1 MKRVV
6 TFVLLLVCIAGSV
19 FAADDTSDKTL
30 TVKVNRVAV
39 SAIAFTKEEIVDGT
53 TSFGDKVYSDD
64 IVLDAQEKL
73 SNDKYEDDTVWASAI
88 SNDDKNPIKLY
99 LKFTPLTKGEGN
111 NVEYIPLTITA
122 ADDSG
127 KTDTAVN
134 ADGAV
139 IDFSET
145 EEGGRG
151 MRAISHQLKISMSKS
166 DYENAS
172 TGEYSSTLTL
182 TVSKD

>member
-6 TFVLLLVCIAGSV
+6 VFALLLVCIAGSV
-19 FAADDTSDKTL
+19 FAADDTSDKAL
-30 TVKVNRVAV
+30 TVEVNREAV
-39 SAIAFTKEEIVDGT
+39 SAIAFTTEEIADGT
-53 TSFGDKVYSDD
+53 TSFGDKVYSGD

-99 LKFTPLTKGEGN
+99 LKFTPLTKGEGSN
-111 NVEYIPLTITA
+111 AEYIPLTITA
-122 ADDSG
+122 VTDSE

-134 ADGAV
+134 GDGAA

-145 EEGGRG
+145 TAERG
-151 MRAISHQLKISMSKS
+151 MRAISHQLKISMLKS

-182 TVSKD
+182 TVTKD

>member
-19 FAADDTSDKTL
+19 FAVDDTSDKTL
-30 TVKVNRVAV
+30 TVEVNRVAV
-39 SAIAFTKEEIVDGT
+39 SAIAFTKEEIADGT
-53 TSFGDKVYSDD
+53 TSFGNKVYSGGD
-64 IVLDAQEKL
+64 IVLDAQENL

-99 LKFTPLTKGEGN
+99 LKFTPLTKGEGS
-111 NVEYIPLTITA
+111 NVEYIPLTIT
-122 ADDSG
+122 SVTNPE
-127 KTDTAVN
+127 KTDEAVD

-145 EEGGRG
+145 TAGRG

-182 TVSKD
+182 TVSND

>member
-6 TFVLLLVCIAGSV
+6 TFVLLLVCVAGSV

-30 TVKVNRVAV
+30 TVEVNRVAV
-39 SAIAFTKEEIVDGT
+39 SAIAFTREEIANGT

-64 IVLDAQEKL
+64 IALDAQEKL

-88 SNDDKNPIKLY
+88 SNDDKNSIKLY
-99 LKFTPLTKGEGN
+99 LKFTPLTKGEGS
-111 NVEYIPLTITA
+111 NVEYIPLTITDA
-122 ADDSG
+122 ADSG

-134 ADGAV
+134 AEGAV

-145 EEGGRG
+145 KPGRG

-166 DYENAS
+166 NYENAS

-182 TVSKD
+182 TVSND

>member
-19 FAADDTSDKTL
+19 FAADDISDKTL
-30 TVKVNRVAV
+30 TVEVNRVAV
-39 SAIAFTKEEIVDGT
+39 SAIAFTKEEIADGT
-53 TSFGDKVYSDD
+53 TSFGDKVYSGAID
-64 IVLDAQEKL
+64 LDAQEKL
-73 SNDKYEDDTVWASAI
+73 SNDKYEDDKVWASAI

-99 LKFTPLTKGEGN
+99 LKFTPLTKGEGS
-111 NVEYIPLTITA
+111 NVEYIPLTITSV
-122 ADDSG
+122 ADSE
-127 KTDTAVN
+127 KTDTADN

-145 EEGGRG
+145 TAGRG

>member
-19 FAADDTSDKTL
+19 FAADDTSDKKL
-30 TVKVNRVAV
+30 TVEVNRVTV
-39 SAIAFTKEEIVDGT
+39 SAIAFTTEEIADGT
-53 TSFGDKVYSDD
+53 TSFGDKVYSGD
-64 IVLDAQEKL
+64 IDLDAQEKL
-73 SNDKYEDDTVWASAI
+73 SNDKYEDNTVWASAI
-88 SNDDKNPIKLY
+88 SNDDKNLIKLY
-99 LKFTPLTKGEGN
+99 LKFTPLTKGEGS

-122 ADDSG
+122 GTDSEKTG
-127 KTDTAVN
+127 KAVG

-145 EEGGRG
+145 EAGSG
-151 MRAISHQLKISMSKS
+151 MRAISHQLKISMLKS
-166 DYENAS
+166 DYEKAS

-182 TVSKD
+182 SVSRD

>member
-6 TFVLLLVCIAGSV
+6 VFALLLVCIAGSV
-19 FAADDTSDKTL
+19 FAADDTSDKAL
-30 TVKVNRVAV
+30 TVEVNREAV
-39 SAIAFTKEEIVDGT
+39 SAIAFTTEEIADGT
-53 TSFGDKVYSDD
+53 TSFGDKVYSGG

-99 LKFTPLTKGEGN
+99 LKFTPLTKGEGS
-111 NVEYIPLTITA
+111 NVEYIPLTIT
-122 ADDSG
+122 SVTYPV
-127 KTDTAVN
+127 KTDEAVD

-145 EEGGRG
+145 EAGSG

-182 TVSKD
+182 TVSND